1 LDKKSGAGGNS
12 NHAESVNAEYGCAMT
27 NGGDVGRG
35 FAAEISAA
43 IGERVSIR
51 LRDGESFRD
60 LLGVLQNE
68 TTIVRRDGSVAT
80 FDPDAIA
87 YFRVVPVFNR
97 ANHRLADL
105 HLYETATRTLVP
117 VTGDEIRIY
126 ACGPTVYRDAHIGN
140 MRTFLLT
147 DLIRRALALN
157 GLETITVSNITDV
170 GHMSEN
176 LDGSDSGDKVLEEAA
191 REAVTPLMIARRYE
205 ERYRTDLEALNISP
219 ANFYPRAS
227 ENIDLIIQ
235 SIEKLIDGGFAYC
248 GSDGNIYFDAK
259 SVNDYGYIS
268 GNKLDS
274 LKPGHRYEY
283 VGDGGKR
290 FHADWALW
298 KLAGKRSEMIWD
310 SPWGAGFPGWHIE
323 CSAMSLNLLGSK
335 VDIHVGGIDLRFPHH
350 EDERAQTNALAGSE
364 VVKNWIHGEHLLFEG
379 KKMAKSSGNVILVSD
394 IAERGLDPLALRLA
408 LLENRYRAQIDMTW
422 QALTAADATLHR
434 WRTALTSW
442 GEGLDIKFDEEIHS
456 HFMNDLDTSKAILRL
471 RAIEKDP
478 SIGNKDKRAIFLFA
492 DQVLALNLDKKIT
505 NEVSDEVNQLL
516 QERAAARAAGDWA
529 ASDRLRDQLAT
540 LKIAVRDGKDGQSW
554 DVIR

>member
-1 LDKKSGAGGNS
+1 MNTSGGAGGS
-12 NHAESVNAEYGCAMT
+12 
-27 NGGDVGRG
+27 
-35 FAAEISAA
+35 FATEISAA
-43 IGERVSIR
+43 IGERGSIR

-80 FDPDAIA
+80 FDPQEIA

-97 ANHRLADL
+97 ANHRLADF
-105 HLYETATRTLVP
+105 HLYETASRTLAP
-117 VTGDEIRIY
+117 ITGEKIRIY

-157 GLETITVSNITDV
+157 GIETITVSNITDV

-205 ERYRTDLEALNISP
+205 DRYRADLGALNILP
-219 ANFYPRAS
+219 ADFYPRAS
-227 ENIDLIIQ
+227 ENIELIIHA
-235 SIEKLIDGGFAYC
+235 IEKLIEDGFAYC
-248 GSDGNIYFDAK
+248 GSDGNIYFDSK
-259 SVNDYGYIS
+259 KVGDYGYIS

-323 CSAMSLNLLGSK
+323 CSAMSLNVLGNQ

-394 IAERGLDPLALRLA
+394 IVERGLDPLALRLA

-422 QALTAADATLHR
+422 QALIAADATLHR
-434 WRTALTSW
+434 WRSALASW
-442 GEGLDIKFDEEIHS
+442 GESLDLKFDEELHS
-456 HFMNDLDTSKAILRL
+456 YFMNDLDTSKAILRL
-471 RAIEKDP
+471 RAIEKDRA
-478 SIGNKDKRAIFLFA
+478 IGNQDKRAIFLFA
-492 DQVLALNLDKKIT
+492 DQVLALDLDRKLA
-505 NEVSDEVNQLL
+505 NEVSDEVTQLL

-529 ASDRLRDQLAT
+529 ASDRLRDQLAQ
-540 LKIAVRDGKDGQSW
+540 LRIAVRDGKDGQSW
-554 DVIR
+554 EIIR